1 MYYVYILQST
11 VSSGYYVGHTDDV
24 SRRLKE
30 HNLGMTKYTRLA
42 RPWKVMYMEPYATRS
57 AVMRREKEIKEMKS
71 KRYIEKLIKMG
82 ERPDTTES

>member
-11 VSSGYYVGHTDDV
+11 VSGEYYVGHTDDV

-30 HNLGMTKYTRLA
+30 HNLGMTKYIDLRGHGKLCTLA
-42 RPWKVMYMEPYATRS
+42 ICNTFSSDEKR
-57 AVMRREKEIKEMKS
+57 KEIKEMKS